1 MYITLCLPHHC
12 FQAVFSDN
20 IRKLEAG
27 IPMSKLP
34 PVDAH
39 VTESQIEKFICRYST
54 ASDNADRRVNAD
66 GPLTVRVAVPSPET
80 GGDNPAHSGTD
91 NAMVESFTGSLDS
104 TGKLEIFPAVH

>member
-1 MYITLCLPHHC
+1 M
-12 FQAVFSDN
+12 FSDN

-27 IPMSKLP
+27 VPMSKLP
-34 PVDAH
+34 PIDAH

-54 ASDNADRRVNAD
+54 PSDNADRRVNAD
-66 GPLTVRVAVPSPET
+66 EPVTDRAAVSSPET
-80 GGDNPAHSGTD
+80 VGDNPAHSGTD